1 MPDPHGARDCVVALD
16 VGGTGM
22 KGAVLDP
29 ALTPLAVLRR
39 PTPRRDGPD
48 AVVAAITGAL
58 RDLAAQ
64 AADRHLTVRHAGT
77 VVPGIVDEEAGRA
90 VYSANIGWWDLP
102 LAALLRD
109 ASGLPVA
116 LGHDVRAG
124 GLAECRAG
132 AARGA
137 RDVLF
142 VPVGTGVSAAVV
154 CEGRVVRGGGYAGE
168 LGHAVVEP
176 DGDPCACGGR
186 GCLETVASAAAI
198 EAAYT
203 ARSGRAVDGAAGVA
217 RLVAQGDPVA
227 VAVWDRAVE
236 ALAAALATF
245 TTLLAPGLI
254 VIGGGL
260 AEAGGLLLD
269 PLRARLGE
277 RLTFQR
283 RPELVRAELGDGA
296 GCLGAGIL
304 AWQAAG
310 VGPGHH
316 EWGTREPTALRGPAP
331 TEAAAAARESG
342 GTAEAEA
349 ARRGRGTAGT
359 AVSGCQRVAG
369 TGAS

>member
-1 MPDPHGARDCVVALD
+1 MPDTLGRRDCVVALD

-22 KGAVLDP
+22 KGALLDRE
-29 ALTPLAVLRR
+29 LTPLTTLRR
-39 PTPRRDGPD
+39 PTPRRDGPE
-48 AVVAAITGAL
+48 AVVTAITTVL
-58 RDLAAQ
+58 RDLASQ
-64 AADRHLTVRHAGT
+64 AAARRLTVRQAGT

-90 VYSANIGWWDLP
+90 VYSANIGWSDLP

-124 GLAECRAG
+124 GLAECRTG

-142 VPVGTGVSAAVV
+142 VPIGTGISAAVV
-154 CEGRVVRGGGYAGE
+154 CEGQVVRGLGHAGE

-176 DGDPCACGGR
+176 GGDPCACGSR

-198 EAAYT
+198 AAAYT
-203 ARSGRAVDGAAGVA
+203 ARTGRTVDGAAGVA
-217 RLVAQGDPVA
+217 RLVADGDREA
-227 VAVWDRAVE
+227 VAVWERAVD
-236 ALAAALATF
+236 ALATALATF

-254 VIGGGL
+254 VVGGGL

-283 RPELVRAELGDGA
+283 RPRLVRARLGDEA

-310 VGPGHH
+310 VEPAV
-316 EWGTREPTALRGPAP
+316 REPVPAESAAPARGHRP
-331 TEAAAAARESG
+331 
-342 GTAEAEA
+342 
-349 ARRGRGTAGT
+349 
-359 AVSGCQRVAG
+359 VAG
-369 TGAS
+369 ATAP

>member
-1 MPDPHGARDCVVALD
+1 MPDPHGTRDCVVALD

-22 KGAVLDP
+22 KGALLDR

-64 AADRHLTVRHAGT
+64 AADRRLTVRHAGT

-90 VYSANIGWWDLP
+90 VYSANIGWSDLP

-109 ASGLPVA
+109 ASDLPVT

-124 GLAECRAG
+124 GLAECRTG

-137 RDVLF
+137 RDALF
-142 VPVGTGVSAAVV
+142 VPVGTGISAAVL
-154 CEGRVVRGGGYAGE
+154 CEGRVVRGLGYAGE

-198 EAAYT
+198 EAAYA

-227 VAVWDRAVE
+227 VAVWDRAVD

-260 AEAGGLLLD
+260 AQAGGLLLD

-283 RPELVRAELGDGA
+283 RPEVVRAELGDEA

-310 VGPGHH
+310 VEPAF
-316 EWGTREPTALRGPAP
+316 REPAFREPAFREPVTAG
-331 TEAAAAARESG
+331 AAAP
-342 GTAEAEA
+342 
-349 ARRGRGTAGT
+349 
-359 AVSGCQRVAG
+359 
-369 TGAS
+369 